1 MWGQGFGPVTMG
13 LRPTKWHEN
22 VFESRRHPMNWTGAV
37 EVEAA
42 VSKSRSWPCLIRSV
56 RLNEQVRV
64 ADPGWRGL
72 RQREMVL
79 KIFPSTLSVLV
90 RREAMNAA
98 YKVAGIDVHKK
109 MLAVV
114 ITDAAEVGEF
124 RFERRKFG
132 AGAAELRTLADWLAN
147 CGVGEAVME
156 STAQYWKPVW
166 QALEGQFKLH
176 LAQAHSNRAP
186 KGRKRDFVDAERLV
200 RRHIAGE
207 LILSFVP
214 DEQQRLW
221 RTMTRTKQQL
231 TRDRVRLQ
239 NQLEGF
245 LEETRIK
252 LSSHVSDLL
261 GLSGRRMLHALAEGE
276 KNPAHIAALAAQGL
290 RATQAE
296 LCDALSAAATLSEL
310 HRQILKLFL
319 QRLELIETQID
330 TLNKSVGQALRE
342 YEDSVHRLAEV
353 PGLGADSAQQ
363 IIAEVG
369 PHAAT
374 FPTPG
379 QMASWVGCCPGREES
394 AEVSASDRSP
404 KGNRHMRRVLNQ
416 AANAAVKAKG
426 STFEMLYRRLAPK
439 RGHLRA
445 IWAVAH
451 RLCRIAWKILH
462 EGVTYE
468 ERGRRLNL
476 QAARQRANRLIRT
489 LRDLGYQVHVTPP
502 NTGAIA

>member
-1 MWGQGFGPVTMG
+1 M
-13 LRPTKWHEN
+13 E
-22 VFESRRHPMNWTGAV
+22 
-37 EVEAA
+37 
-42 VSKSRSWPCLIRSV
+42 
-56 RLNEQVRV
+56 
-64 ADPGWRGL
+64 
-72 RQREMVL
+72 
-79 KIFPSTLSVLV
+79 LS
-90 RREAMNAA
+90 

-132 AGAAELRTLADWLAN
+132 AGDAERRALAGWLAE
-147 CGVGEAVME
+147 CGVKEAVME

-166 QALEGQFKLH
+166 QALEGAVKLH
-176 LAQAHSNRAP
+176 LAQAYSNRAP
-186 KGRKRDFVDAERLV
+186 KGRKRDFADAERLV

-252 LSSHVSDLL
+252 LSSHLSDLL
-261 GLSGRRMLHALAEGE
+261 GLSGKRMLQALADGE
-276 KNPAHIAALAAQGL
+276 TDPSRIAALVARGV
-290 RATQAE
+290 RASQE
-296 LCDALSAAATLSEL
+296 QLCDALCAAATLSEP

-319 QRLELIETQID
+319 ERLALLETQMD
-330 TLNKSVGQALRE
+330 TLEKSVGQALRE

-374 FPTPG
+374 FPSPG

-394 AEVSASDRSP
+394 AEVSKSDRSP
-404 KGNRHMRRVLNQ
+404 KGNRHMRRILNQ
-416 AANAAVKAKG
+416 AANAAIKTKG
-426 STFEMLYRRLAPK
+426 SSYERLYRRLAG
-439 RGHLRA
+439 RIGHFKA

-462 EGVTYE
+462 QGVRYE
-468 ERGRRLNL
+468 ERGHRPDP
-476 QAARQRANRLIRT
+476 QAVRQRANRLIRA
-489 LRDLGYQVHVTPP
+489 LRNLGYQVQLTQPS
-502 NTGAIA
+502 TEGIG